1 MWELKKISDEKYHS
15 FGGLDLDNPSNSV
28 VSASLLKDIFDRG
41 LYEALVSDIEH
52 SEDTLKNFK
61 TGSLLHSFIL
71 EKDEFDKSFYIGE
84 LDPFETRELISQDDA
99 KFLEAIRKECEL
111 KFPELLDGK
120 GAEVTITG
128 ELMGVKVKAKLDK
141 FVINGNSACIYD
153 LKSTNLQMGKIR
165 KTPDGKAWEVA
176 KTIKEYHYDL
186 QMYFYKMLVYEW
198 MIQQGIHVD
207 EIYTI
212 LVFASKTDHKVR
224 EFLLSEETLF
234 QGGQKFEAVFG
245 EVRDFVINGVCAV
258 KKYSVV

>member
-1 MWELKKISDEKYHS
+1 MWELKKISDEEYHG
-15 FGGLDLDNPSNSV
+15 FGGLNIDNPPNSV
-28 VSASLLKDIFDRG
+28 ISASLLKDIFDRG

-71 EKDEFDKSFYIGE
+71 EKEEFDKNFYIGE
-84 LDPFETRELISQDDA
+84 TDPLETRELISQDNA
-99 KFLEAIRKECEL
+99 KFLKAIRKECEF

-120 GAEVTITG
+120 GTEVTITG

-141 FVINGNSACIYD
+141 FVISGNSTYIYD
-153 LKSTNLQMGKIR
+153 LKSTSLPMEKIR
-165 KTPDGKAWEVA
+165 KKPDGKAWEVA
-176 KTIKEYHYDL
+176 KIINEYHYDL

-198 MIQQGIHVD
+198 MIYRGIHVD

-212 LVFASKTDHKVR
+212 LIFASKTDYKVR

-245 EVRDFVINGVCAV
+245 EVKDFVINGAKAV
-258 KKYSVV
+258 KKYSIV